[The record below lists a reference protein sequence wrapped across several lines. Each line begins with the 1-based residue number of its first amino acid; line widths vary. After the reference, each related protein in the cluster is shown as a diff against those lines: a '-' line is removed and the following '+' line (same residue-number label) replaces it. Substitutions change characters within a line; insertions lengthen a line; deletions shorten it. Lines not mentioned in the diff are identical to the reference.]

1 MKYISQ
7 CVGVCLGANMS
18 GGGIVQGYCHPRFE
32 GVRKLYEEYFEDL
45 EEDERCSQV
54 CAYVKGKM
62 VLDLYG
68 MKDPCANYGP
78 NHLTVGHQTQCL
90 EK

>member
-7 CVGVCLGANMS
+7 CVGVCLGANMT

-62 VLDLYG
+62 VVDLYG
-68 MKDPCANYGP
+68 KKDPCANYGP
-78 NHLTVGHQTQCL
+78 NHLTVGHQTQYL